1 MNSEDLT
8 QQLPD
13 SPNDRE
19 LLLELRAVMFTVV
32 DRIGELE
39 KRTNPLPPNFDGR
52 FAAMEKLLVEFK
64 AEMKTELRM
73 IREDMRNEQRARHQ
87 SEERLERLE
96 ERLAA

>member
-13 SPNDRE
+13 NPNDRE
-19 LLLELRAVMFTVV
+19 LLLELRAVMFTLV

-52 FAAMEKLLVEFK
+52 FTAMEKLLVEFK
-64 AEMKTELRM
+64 AEMKTDLRM

-87 SEERLERLE
+87 FEERLEHLE